1 MRRDCMTRKM
11 KRGRANGSACRELYL
26 FKWARVKT
34 TSTYERSW
42 CSTPLYSHHSV
53 SILLKRKFPWHYLK
67 CLLAQSWWRRLTCQS
82 GAKNAA
88 SHFLWCKYAR
98 HAGKKRIF
106 TRSGRPQETR
116 EEILCRGNHGAH
128 SVSRNLL
135 LWVAR
140 TQSIK
145 LNGQFSLVR
154 KDDSNSLIRKNEHF
168 LLTTLESWTIFRYAC
183 IYLQ

>member
-1 MRRDCMTRKM
+1 M
-11 KRGRANGSACRELYL
+11 KGLDVQPLCTLITLSRFCSKGNFPG
-26 FKWARVKT
+26 T
-34 TSTYERSW
+34 TW
-42 CSTPLYSHHSV
+42 NVYSHNPDGAG
-53 SILLKRKFPWHYLK
+53 LLVRAAQKMPRHIFSGVNMRGMQERNASLQEVAVRKKPERKYY
-67 CLLAQSWWRRLTCQS
+67 
-82 GAKNAA
+82 AA
-88 SHFLWCKYAR
+88 ATMAR
-98 HAGKKRIF
+98 I
-106 TRSGRPQETR
+106 P
-116 EEILCRGNHGAH
+116 
-128 SVSRNLL
+128 VSRNLP